1 MTNGRKNMKSCNKAS
16 CGIAP
21 WLLVDEDVTI
31 EEARKDCA
39 QEVNVD
45 KRGICIMDVMRGLG
59 ARREK

>member
-1 MTNGRKNMKSCNKAS
+1 MKSCNKAS
-16 CGIAP
+16 FGIAP

-39 QEVNVD
+39 HEVNVD
-45 KRGICIMDVMRGLG
+45 KRGICIMNVMRGLG